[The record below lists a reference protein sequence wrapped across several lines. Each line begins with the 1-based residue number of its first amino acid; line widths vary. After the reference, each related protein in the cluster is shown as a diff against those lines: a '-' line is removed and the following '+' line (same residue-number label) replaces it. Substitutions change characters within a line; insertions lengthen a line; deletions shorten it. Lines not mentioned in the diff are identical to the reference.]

1 MIRSLQDLIVQHR
14 ASIQAQNKPSG
25 TGLSL
30 QKGDVVSGKVL
41 DVYGSGRAKLLVQGK
56 QLTAQTSIMLAK
68 GQTAQFQVKQ
78 TQPHYVFKVFNSSNI
93 QQSMLQLMGGSAMQ
107 ASPFQLFNDLFQMD
121 KSSPEN
127 ANRKLMIQMMHLFSQ
142 ISIKPGDSITPYF
155 LMAFLQRS
163 GLLWENKLKQWATSQ
178 KGLSSERLKK
188 MLQQDLKGLTLDS
201 LQNIPDDQ
209 LDLKLGLEQMIEQIE
224 QWQLLNHKALKEH
237 GKLYFMLPL
246 QFGNMF
252 HTGELLIDISDMKKG
267 GKEATS
273 SMLKTTLLLKMSQI
287 GPVKIEATLLQRQLR
302 IVFWLSNQETIDLFK
317 ESESNLSEALAIH
330 GIFIQLT
337 QYHLKNDQELNE
349 MSLLHDIS
357 RSSQHLSTFA

>member
-14 ASIQAQNKPSG
+14 ASINAQNKPSG

-41 DVYGSGRAKLLVQGK
+41 DVFGSGRAKLLVQGK
-56 QLTAQTSIMLAK
+56 QLTAQTSVMLSK
-68 GQTAQFQVKQ
+68 GQTAHFRVEQ
-78 TQPHYVFKVFNSSNI
+78 TQPNFVFKVFSSANM

-107 ASPFQLFNDLFQMD
+107 GSPFQLLNDLFQMS
-121 KSSPEN
+121 KNSPEN
-127 ANRKLMIQMMHLFSQ
+127 SNQKLMIQMMQLFSQ
-142 ISIKPGDSITPYF
+142 IAIKPGDSITPYF
-155 LMAFLQRS
+155 LMAFFQRS

-178 KGLSSERLKK
+178 KGMSSERIKK
-188 MLQQDLKGLTLDS
+188 LIQQDLKGATLDS
-201 LQNIPDDQ
+201 LQNIQDDQ
-209 LDLKLGLEQMIEQIE
+209 LDMKLGLEQMVEQIE

-246 QFGNMF
+246 QFGNTF

-267 GKEATS
+267 GKAASS
-273 SMLKTTLLLKMSQI
+273 SMLKTTLLLKMSHI

-302 IVFWLSNQETIDLFK
+302 IVYWLSQQETIDLFE
-317 ESESNLSEALAIH
+317 ESKSILSEALAIH

-337 QYHLKNDQELNE
+337 QYHLKDEKELNE

-357 RSSQHLSTFA
+357 RTSQHLSTFA